1 MAQGSRFSRDI
12 RSQQAQEGGFSGD
25 IRSQQA
31 RNSEILDNATLYE
44 AMINKRKGII
54 IASETEIAEFR
65 RKIGKQTEERMLA
78 EIRLQV
84 QAEKEAQKKLAEQ
97 LVDIMQKAQA
107 TKFKNATNYEKIQM
121 LESSK
126 RHRQLAREDIQDM
139 LAYYK
144 AKGKLTDEEAAQRT
158 QLRRQLRQ
166 IDKDEVKAAEE
177 LHTLKMQQLEQES
190 DAHKKLLEATRKEVQ
205 ETSNVLDR
213 RLFPAINRT
222 AIPLLQSLG
231 INVQSIPNVGQK
243 LAQQAN
249 QARQKA
255 NDLRADADLA
265 DKKLSV
271 AKERYNEAAQKG
283 DTDTANA
290 LLEEIRHLS
299 QESEKA
305 NELAKEAEDNAAV
318 REKNQEAWA
327 NYDKELL
334 KKGIETITKTLTA
347 ALSAVDNDISYIV
360 SLRSPLM
367 ARLQGAE
374 HSFSDMLDLVTK
386 NLAVSPFVTQKA
398 VLDKIKEAAEDGIAY
413 NVEQRAFIASISDKL
428 VSTFDAFDASIE
440 RMIKLQQADST
451 VARLG
456 MEATLTRWLNGYF
469 SDSSYL
475 TSLFDSVSATILEA
489 TSLLSRDE
497 ALAMEYQTQK
507 WLSALYSL
515 GLSEQTVN
523 MIAQGIAYLGT
534 GDVQSL
540 AGNIQMQTLFAM
552 AAARGGLSY
561 ANILLGGLNA
571 EETNTLLK
579 AMVEYLRDIAANS
592 ANQVVKSSYGS
603 IFNLSLADMK
613 AISNL
618 TDDDITSISNLAQSY
633 SEAVGEAGRQMG
645 DLPNRM
651 SVGEMISTALAN
663 LSFTTAEGIAN
674 NPVSLAL
681 WQIVG
686 MIQDATGGI
695 PLPAVSI
702 MGNMVDLSAFQVEQL
717 LQLGMVGVG
726 FLSNVGSV
734 ANSLGASTGM
744 FGNLQA
750 YWSGKEY
757 LGRGQGNFITPT
769 GASMGTSASGTVAT
783 SSSKDVANSAISE
796 QTEESEET
804 AEITNRNVKPE
815 HTFDEF
821 YEAIFNEPL
830 PITVRA
836 GKDPVDGYFDWAYIA
851 KSLNAFILGTY
862 IPFTE
867 ALNTNLFD
875 NEGTGFVKI
884 ITTTGEGFTSTG
896 TALGTID
903 DSVVSLHT
911 QTKELFGAKS
921 LVDNERLKVK
931 DDGIDFSIF
940 SVEGIAIGRLVK
952 NIGDYIGSTDSS
964 GLRGTSSDILR
975 YMGTF
980 QSPATGNSVLGR
992 LHGIYG
998 YAELIKK
1005 SIQGDGTGN
1014 IFRRLDYIMSYIGST
1029 DSLGLRKQLSR
1040 IANNVS
1046 ALGSSIS
1053 TSSSTSGVSTIAG
1066 YIGADASG
1074 NTTVRGLLKQIRD
1087 KNVTTSVNAQSVML
1101 SGSVTVSGITDAVL
1115 DRIAKRLTKM
1125 YTGVES
1131 STARTVNQDAAE
1143 MIRRELFNG
1152 GFRDGSKDAGDNL
1165 QAIMYQLLYGV
1176 TKVQE
1181 TGGSRKNPF
1190 ITGTGGFDY

>member
-12 RSQQAQEGGFSGD
+12 RSQQTQEGRFSDD
-25 IRSQQA
+25 IRSQQ
-31 RNSEILDNATLYE
+31 SQDSGILGNATLFE

-65 RKIGKQTEERMLA
+65 RKIGKQTEERMLD

-84 QAEKEAQKKLAEQ
+84 QTEEEAQKKLAER

-107 TKFKNATNYEKIQM
+107 IKFKNATTYDKIQM

-126 RHRQLAREDIQDM
+126 RHRQLALEDTNDM

-144 AKGKLTDEEAAQRT
+144 AKGRLTEEEAAENARLQR
-158 QLRRQLRQ
+158 QKRKIER
-166 IDKDEVKAAEE
+166 DERKAAEE
-177 LHTLKMQQLEQES
+177 LHTLKMQQMEQES
-190 DAHKKLLEATRKEVQ
+190 ESNRKLLAATQKEIEATSGVIGR
-205 ETSNVLDR
+205 
-213 RLFPAINRT
+213 
-222 AIPLLQSLG
+222 
-231 INVQSIPNVGQK
+231 K
-243 LAQQAN
+243 LAQAAK
-249 QARQKA
+249 QARQEA
-255 NDLRADADLA
+255 NNLRADADLA
-265 DKKLSV
+265 SEKLADAKK
-271 AKERYNEAAQKG
+271 RYNEAAQKG
-283 DTDTANA
+283 DTRAADA
-290 LLEEIRHLS
+290 LLEEIKHLS

-305 NELAKEAEDNAAV
+305 NELAKKAEDNAVV

-327 NYDKELL
+327 NYGRDLL
-334 KKGIETITKTLTA
+334 KKGIETISKTLSK
-347 ALSAVDNDISYIV
+347 ALSAVDKDIDYVV

-440 RMIKLQQADST
+440 RMIRLQQADST

-475 TSLFDSVSATILEA
+475 SSLFDSVSATILEA

-534 GDVQSL
+534 GNVQSL
-540 AGNIQMQTLFAM
+540 AGNTQMQTLFAM
-552 AAARGGLSY
+552 AAARSGLSY

-571 EETNTLLK
+571 EDTNTLLK

-603 IFNLSLADMK
+603 ILNLSLADMK

-618 TDDDITSISNLAQSY
+618 TDADISSISSLTQSY
-633 SEAVGEAGRQMG
+633 SEAVGEAGRQMW

-695 PLPAVSI
+695 PLPAVSV

-717 LQLGMVGVG
+717 LQLGMVGIG

-783 SSSKDVANSAISE
+783 SSSKDVANAAISE

-836 GKDPVDGYFDWAYIA
+836 GKDPVDGYFDWAHIA
-851 KSLNAFILGTY
+851 KSLDAFILDTY
-862 IPFTE
+862 VPFTE
-867 ALNTNLFD
+867 ALNANLFD
-875 NEGTGFVKI
+875 NESTGFVKI
-884 ITTTGEGFTSTG
+884 ITTTGEGFTHTG

-903 DSVVSLHT
+903 DSVVSLRT
-911 QTKELFGAKS
+911 QTKDLFGDKS

-940 SVEGIAIGRLVK
+940 SVGGVAIGLLVK
-952 NIGDYIGSTDSS
+952 NIGDYIGSTNSS
-964 GLRGTSSDILR
+964 GLRGTSSDILK

-980 QSPATGNSVLGR
+980 QSPTTGASVLGR

-998 YAELIKK
+998 YAESIKK

-1014 IFRRLDYIMSYIGST
+1014 IFKRLDDIMSYIGST
-1029 DSLGLRKQLSR
+1029 NSSGLRKQLGT
-1040 IANNVS
+1040 IADRVS
-1046 ALGSSIS
+1046 ALGSSV
-1053 TSSSTSGVSTIAG
+1053 SSSSSSSGVSTIAG

-1087 KNVTTSVNAQSVML
+1087 KDVSATINAQSISL
-1101 SGSVTVSGITDAVL
+1101 SGSMTVSGITDAVL
-1115 DRIAKRLTKM
+1115 DRIVKKLTKM
-1125 YTGVES
+1125 YTGVEAP
-1131 STARTVNQDAAE
+1131 TTGTVNRDAAE
-1143 MIRRELFNG
+1143 MVRREFFNG
-1152 GFRDGSKDAGDNL
+1152 GFNAGKEDVGDSL
-1165 QAIMYQLLYGV
+1165 QAIIYQLLYGV

-1181 TGGSRKNPF
+1181 TDGTRKNPF
-1190 ITGTGGFDY
+1190 VQQGTGNYVY

>member
-1 MAQGSRFSRDI
+1 MAQGGS
-12 RSQQAQEGGFSGD
+12 FSGD
-25 IRSQQA
+25 VRSEQA
-31 RNSEILDNATLYE
+31 QNSGILDNATLFE
-44 AMINKRKGII
+44 AMLNKRKGLI
-54 IASETEIAEFR
+54 IASESEIAEFR
-65 RKIGKQTEERMLA
+65 RKIGKKTEERMLA
-78 EIRLQV
+78 DIRLRIQDEEA
-84 QAEKEAQKKLAEQ
+84 AEKALAEE
-97 LVDIMQKAQA
+97 LVKIMQKAQA

-121 LESSK
+121 LETSK

-158 QLRRQLRQ
+158 RLRRQLRQ

-205 ETSNVLDR
+205 ETSNVLDK
-213 RLFPAINRT
+213 RLFPAINKT

-265 DKKLSV
+265 DKKLSD

-305 NELAKEAEDNAAV
+305 NELAKEAEDNADV
-318 REKNQEAWA
+318 REKNQQAWA

-334 KKGIETITKTLTA
+334 KKGIETMTKTLTA
-347 ALSAVDNDISYIV
+347 ALSAVDNDIDYIV

-374 HSFSDMLDLVTK
+374 HSFGDMLNLVTK

-413 NVEQRAFIASISDKL
+413 NVEQRAFIASVSDKL
-428 VSTFDAFDASIE
+428 VGTFDAFSDNIE
-440 RMIKLQQADST
+440 RMIRLQQADST

-456 MEATLTRWLNGYF
+456 MEATLTKWLNGYF

-475 TSLFDSVSATILEA
+475 KTLFDSVSTTILEA

-515 GLSEQTVN
+515 GLSDQTVN
-523 MIAQGIAYLGT
+523 MIAQGISYLGT
-534 GDVQSL
+534 GNVQAL
-540 AGNIQMQTLFAM
+540 AGNTQMQTLFAM
-552 AAARGGLSY
+552 AAARSGLSY

-571 EETNTLLK
+571 EDTNKLLQ

-603 IFNLSLADMK
+603 ILNLSLADLK

-618 TDDDITSISNLAQSY
+618 TDTDIANISSLSQSY
-633 SEAVGEAGRQMG
+633 SDAVAETGRQMW

-663 LSFTTAEGIAN
+663 LSFTTAEGITN
-674 NPVSLAL
+674 NPVTLAL
-681 WQIVG
+681 WQIVE

-695 PLPAVSI
+695 PLPAVSV
-702 MGNMVDLSAFQVEQL
+702 MGNMVDLSAFQVEQI
-717 LQLGMVGVG
+717 LQLALVGIG

-734 ANSLGASTGM
+734 ANSLGASFGM
-744 FGNLQA
+744 LGNLQA

-769 GASMGTSASGTVAT
+769 GASTGTSASGTVAT
-783 SSSKDVANSAISE
+783 SSSSDVANSAISE
-796 QTEESEET
+796 QTEDSEET
-804 AEITNRNVKPE
+804 AEITNKNVKPE

-836 GKDPVDGYFDWAYIA
+836 GKEPVDGYFDWAYIA
-851 KSLNAFILGTY
+851 KSFDAYTARMFDEFLPPFVTTLFATDEVGFKGT
-862 IPFTE
+862 ID
-867 ALNTNLFD
+867 NLS
-875 NEGTGFVKI
+875 TGF
-884 ITTTGEGFTSTG
+884 TNTG
-896 TALGTID
+896 TALTTGFSAVD
-903 DSVVSLHT
+903 GSVT
-911 QTKELFGAKS
+911 GFYELNKTVFGEKS
-921 LVDNERLKVK
+921 LIDSSDRLKVK
-931 DDGIDFSIF
+931 DDGIDFSLF
-940 SVEGIAIGRLVK
+940 SAGGVGIAVLVGNIGNYIGTDTDSGKTVQGLLGSVKTNTDNIGKYIGTDTTNTVQSRLKDISSHIGDFNSEGNSAIGRLKAIVTNTNGISNLSSAISSASSSADVGAIKTAIGTGSSSYNVLGLLNAIKQK
-952 NIGDYIGSTDSS
+952 NIT
-964 GLRGTSSDILR
+964 
-975 YMGTF
+975 
-980 QSPATGNSVLGR
+980 ATVN
-992 LHGIYG
+992 
-998 YAELIKK
+998 AA
-1005 SIQGDGTGN
+1005 N
-1014 IFRRLDYIMSYIGST
+1014 ITL
-1029 DSLGLRKQLSR
+1029 
-1040 IANNVS
+1040 
-1046 ALGSSIS
+1046 
-1053 TSSSTSGVSTIAG
+1053 
-1066 YIGADASG
+1066 SG
-1074 NTTVRGLLKQIRD
+1074 NVTLSGMTTDMVTQLLKVFKDSGQVDDDLAEKIRAKFFGGGID
-1087 KNVTTSVNAQSVML
+1087 KA
-1101 SGSVTVSGITDAVL
+1101 
-1115 DRIAKRLTKM
+1115 
-1125 YTGVES
+1125 
-1131 STARTVNQDAAE
+1131 
-1143 MIRRELFNG
+1143 G
-1152 GFRDGSKDAGDNL
+1152 GGQPDSADNL
-1165 QAIMYQLLYGV
+1165 RAIAYQLLYGV
-1176 TKVQE
+1176 TKVQQTTGARTNPFLNLDGNDN
-1181 TGGSRKNPF
+1181 TGGV
-1190 ITGTGGFDY
+1190 TY